1 MKAFVLMAAVISS
14 ALLTVPTVTQA
25 ADAKVSEFRIN
36 A

>member
-1 MKAFVLMAAVISS
+1 MKVLAIVAAILTS

-25 ADAKVSEFRIN
+25 ANADMSDFRLN